1 MTEETNKTAAPAG
14 SATPAAPTGS
24 ASLWTRA
31 RSVLHGPVLVGV
43 IAALVA
49 IALSV
54 FGMVRNPEGTPVNVR
69 SLLIVVVLAGGSWG
83 LIAWA
88 IATAAIE
95 AGKDDELEEQES
107 GKAVDK

>member
-1 MTEETNKTAAPAG
+1 MSQEMK
-14 SATPAAPTGS
+14 PTTS
-24 ASLWTRA
+24 STLWTRV

-54 FGMVRNPEGTPVNVR
+54 FGMVRNPEGTPLNIR
-69 SLLIVVVLAGGSWG
+69 SLLLVVVLAGGSWG

-88 IATAAIE
+88 IATAAVE
-95 AGKDDELEEQES
+95 AGKD
-107 GKAVDK
+107 